1 MSLVFA
7 LERLYPQSRLESPL
21 LHANSAVVNPLG
33 VQLWPFS
40 SGKLLEVELAR
51 SKAMNVTK
59 VFDSYTS
66 RKYYPLLAKRHTDV
80 HPCQLG
86 EG

>member
-1 MSLVFA
+1 MFA
-7 LERLYPQSRLESPL
+7 LERLYPNSPLESPL
-21 LHANSAVVNPLG
+21 LHVNSAAVNPLG
-33 VQLWPFS
+33 AWLWSFS
-40 SGKLLEVELAR
+40 WGKLLEVGLVG
-51 SKAMNVTK
+51 SKAMNITK

-66 RKYYPLLAKRHTDV
+66 RKYYPLLENRHTDF